1 MQLQEKK
8 SKIRKI
14 TDGKDHFDYETFK
27 RMMEKGYYNT
37 NLDEMKQTDIERKE
51 FKMEQLNEILN
62 QIYR

>member
-1 MQLQEKK
+1 M
-8 SKIRKI
+8 